1 MNVHFPQTYEAKAES
16 SLLMGV
22 KHNLVSPRAGQPLIA
37 AIQDFITAG
46 HLLTKKDTFL
56 THSEVQRISA
66 TLLDITDIN
75 QRKIRLPPPAII
87 WPIKLWTGKQLIELV
102 IAPFVDSN
110 VRLNLSTKNK
120 IHNPDDGEFTH
131 KDTFVIIRNNQLLC
145 GSLDKTLL
153 GSESKTSI
161 FYTLL
166 RDWGEQHAIDAMWR
180 LARFSGVYL
189 SNRGFSIGIGD
200 VRPNQQLLDEKR
212 ILLEN
217 GYKTCDQLNKTMKME
232 KQKTKPDFG
241 LVEELEAKIL
251 KELSNIR
258 DQAGKACREFLSK
271 NNTPLTMAQCGSKG
285 SFINIAQMIALN
297 RSLPH
302 FECNDRSP
310 DAKGFVENSFYSG
323 LTPTE
328 FIFHTMGGREG
339 LVDTAVKTAETGYM
353 QRRLVKCLEDLVVS
367 YDNTVRTST
376 NEVVQFV
383 FGDDGL
389 DPSYMEARDGKLL
402 DLSHLLNQV
411 KSTQKELSQQ
421 TDSND
426 ASVYELDSHDIIRK
440 EIDLSLAS
448 IQNEIKDTKT
458 KQLLVTNKFADE
470 LYNFICKQFNAN
482 KKLLQLQVNCERH
495 RAYMS
500 PTTRSGKVC
509 CKTCEEFRFR
519 RQAQLRSN
527 GLSLAQI
534 RQFLLLCQGKVRRAI
549 VEPGTAVGAVAAT
562 SIGEPSTQMTLK
574 TFHFAGVASMNI
586 TQGVPR
592 IKEIINA
599 VRSISTP
606 IITVALSNDKDE
618 KLAKRVKARIERT
631 TLGEVSEYV
640 EQIFLPDDMFVLVKL
655 NVRRIRELQLEV
667 TPDSIIQSICSARLP
682 IPSIKSSQVRTVGKS
697 IILVRPV
704 DTGKCSMAMY
714 MHYLK
719 YYLPTVPIK
728 GIPGVTRC
736 VINADDK
743 KGESFQLFVEGSSF
757 KEVLALNEVNGIKT
771 RFNNAIIIAEV
782 LGIEAARGSIIS
794 EILNTM
800 SEHGIELD
808 RRHVML
814 LADLMTY
821 RGEVLGITRNGLVKM
836 KESVLLLASFER
848 TIDHLYEAAFFG
860 QRDRIVG
867 VSECIIMGVP
877 IGIGTGMF
885 KLLQKQISQKKS
897 ESEQQDNKG
906 KIQLLS
912 PKREVLSAST
922 SQQTQSLG
930 PSTSGRRRRQAS
942 TSTAPLKE
950 AKIEVESS
958 EEQSIEVLPPPP
970 PIPMHRQPIFEMP
983 ELGLII

>member
-1 MNVHFPQTYEAKAES
+1 
-16 SLLMGV
+16 
-22 KHNLVSPRAGQPLIA
+22 
-37 AIQDFITAG
+37 
-46 HLLTKKDTFL
+46 
-56 THSEVQRISA
+56 
-66 TLLDITDIN
+66 
-75 QRKIRLPPPAII
+75 
-87 WPIKLWTGKQLIELV
+87 
-102 IAPFVDSN
+102 
-110 VRLNLSTKNK
+110 
-120 IHNPDDGEFTH
+120 
-131 KDTFVIIRNNQLLC
+131 
-145 GSLDKTLL
+145 
-153 GSESKTSI
+153 
-161 FYTLL
+161 
-166 RDWGEQHAIDAMWR
+166 
-180 LARFSGVYL
+180 
-189 SNRGFSIGIGD
+189 
-200 VRPNQQLLDEKR
+200 
-212 ILLEN
+212 
-217 GYKTCDQLNKTMKME
+217 
-232 KQKTKPDFG
+232 
-241 LVEELEAKIL
+241 
-251 KELSNIR
+251 
-258 DQAGKACREFLSK
+258 
-271 NNTPLTMAQCGSKG
+271 
-285 SFINIAQMIALN
+285 
-297 RSLPH
+297 
-302 FECNDRSP
+302 
-310 DAKGFVENSFYSG
+310 
-323 LTPTE
+323 
-328 FIFHTMGGREG
+328 MGGREG

-421 TDSND
+421 TDYHND
-426 ASVYELDSHDIIRK
+426 ASVYELDSLDIIRK
-440 EIDLSLAS
+440 EIDLSLSS
-448 IQNEIKDTKT
+448 IQNEIKDTKPNNYWLQINSPMNFMILFANILMQT
-458 KQLLVTNKFADE
+458 K
-470 LYNFICKQFNAN
+470 NFYSYK
-482 KKLLQLQVNCERH
+482 
-495 RAYMS
+495 
-500 PTTRSGKVC
+500 TRSGKVC

-606 IITVALSNDKDE
+606 IITVSLSNDKDE

-897 ESEQQDNKG
+897 ESDQQDNKG

-950 AKIEVESS
+950 AKMEIESS